1 MREPILQN
9 GDYRLSGG
17 NIRYAEGGEAVLE
30 RVLFRLRA
38 RRGRFPFCEGIGSR
52 LWQLSS
58 LSPGQRPSA
67 AEQYVAEALA
77 DEPVRVERVELT
89 EQANDIAALTV
100 VLLWEDETLT
110 VTLEVQ

>member
-17 NIRYAEGGEAVLE
+17 NIQYAEGEEALLE
-30 RVLFRLRA
+30 RVMFRLRA
-38 RRGRFPFCEGIGSR
+38 RRGRFPFCDGLGSR

-58 LSPGQRPSA
+58 LSPSQRPSA

-77 DEPVRVERVELT
+77 DEPVQVERVEVT
-89 EQANDIAALTV
+89 ERTDGTAALTV
-100 VLLWEDETLT
+100 ILLWEDEALT